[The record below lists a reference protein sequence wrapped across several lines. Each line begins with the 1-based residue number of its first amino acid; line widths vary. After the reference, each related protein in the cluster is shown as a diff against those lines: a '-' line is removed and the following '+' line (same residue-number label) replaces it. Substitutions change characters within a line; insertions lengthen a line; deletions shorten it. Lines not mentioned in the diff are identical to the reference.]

1 MNNNTALEG
10 NLNFLSLGDI
20 MQLLGSNGSSGILRI
35 HSPHMPEPGIIYF
48 ENGNPVNASDGTLA
62 GLDGLYALFGWTE
75 GEFEF
80 SQERISVE
88 KVINRSR
95 MGIILDSL
103 KMLDDG
109 EIVRLGKTSSDPEA
123 KEEITDA
130 SGIPRV
136 NGPMV
141 DYMYVVDEEDFY
153 DGETIIEEGKH
164 GNWIWVIL
172 EGVIEIIK
180 ETPKGPLTIFR
191 VSNGSFVGSLS
202 SFLVKD
208 HARSSTARSLG
219 NVQLGVLDSQRLS
232 QEYVKMSADFRS
244 LIMSL
249 DKRLKQLNAR
259 AVEYHTQSIDIEG
272 FVRDKQKIIR
282 QGATEKKLFRIQQG
296 HVHVVQQEKDRYL
309 PLVSLSKDDYFGAF
323 PFLDMG
329 HEPEQASVLASK
341 DLKIVSM
348 QPDALQ
354 KEYDNISMTFKNII
368 ENVATCISV
377 TTGVIQ
383 KIQQQN

>member
-1 MNNNTALEG
+1 
-10 NLNFLSLGDI
+10 

-123 KEEITDA
+123 KEDITDA

-232 QEYVKMSADFRS
+232 QEYAKMSADFRS

-259 AVEYHTQSIDIEG
+259 AVEYHAQSIDIEG

-282 QGATEKKLFRIQQG
+282 QGATDKKLFRIQQG
-296 HVHVVQQEKDRYL
+296 HVHIVQQEKDGYL

-368 ENVATCISV
+368 ENMATCISV
-377 TTGVIQ
+377 TTGVIK

>member
-1 MNNNTALEG
+1 
-10 NLNFLSLGDI
+10 

-35 HSPHMPEPGIIYF
+35 HSPYMPEPGIVYF

-75 GEFEF
+75 GNFEF
-80 SQERISVE
+80 SEERVPVE

-109 EIVRLGKTSSDPEA
+109 DIVRLGKTPSGAEA
-123 KEEITDA
+123 KKETTDK
-130 SGIPRV
+130 SKIS
-136 NGPMV
+136 GPMV

-172 EGVIEIIK
+172 EGVIDILK
-180 ETPKGPLTIFR
+180 ETPKGPLSIVQLT
-191 VSNGSFVGSLS
+191 NGSFVGSLS

-208 HARSSTARSLG
+208 HARSASARSVG

-232 QEYVKMSADFRS
+232 QEYAKMSADFRTM
-244 LIMSL
+244 IMSL
-249 DKRLKQLNAR
+249 DKRLKQITNR
-259 AVEYHTQSIDIEG
+259 VVEYHSQSINIES
-272 FVRDKQKIIR
+272 FIKDKQKIMR
-282 QGATEKKLFRIQQG
+282 QGEAEKRLFRIQQG
-296 HVHVVQQEKDRYL
+296 HVHIVSQDKDRYL

-329 HEPEQASVLASK
+329 HEPEEASVLASK
-341 DLKIVSM
+341 DLKIVSVDSADF
-348 QPDALQ
+348 QQ
-354 KEYDNISMTFKNII
+354 EFDNISTTFKNII
-368 ENVATCISV
+368 ENVATSISA
-377 TTGVIQ
+377 TTRVIQ
-383 KIQQQN
+383 KIPQQN

>member
-1 MNNNTALEG
+1 
-10 NLNFLSLGDI
+10 

-35 HSPHMPEPGIIYF
+35 YSLYMSEPGIVYF

-75 GEFEF
+75 GTFEF
-80 SQERISVE
+80 SEERASVE

-109 EIVRLGKTSSDPEA
+109 DIVRLGPTPSDQEGKKEKTDE
-123 KEEITDA
+123 
-130 SGIPRV
+130 SGNPRV

-172 EGVIEIIK
+172 EGVIEILK
-180 ETPKGPLTIFR
+180 ETPKGPLSILQI
-191 VSNGSFVGSLS
+191 SNGSFVGSLS

-208 HARSSTARSLG
+208 HARSATARSLG

-232 QEYVKMSADFRS
+232 QEYAKMSADFRAM
-244 LIMSL
+244 IMSI
-249 DKRLKQLNAR
+249 DKRMKQLSNR
-259 AVEYHTQSIDIEG
+259 AVEYHTQSINIES
-272 FVRDKQKIIR
+272 FIKDKQKVMR
-282 QGATEKKLFRIQQG
+282 QGETGKKLFRIQQG
-296 HVHVVQQEKDRYL
+296 HVHIVQQEKDRYL
-309 PLVSLSKDDYFGAF
+309 PLVSLSKDDYFGDF
-323 PFLDMG
+323 PFFDMG
-329 HEPEQASVLASK
+329 HEPENASVLASK

-348 QPDALQ
+348 DAGVFQ
-354 KEYDNISMTFKNII
+354 QEYDNISPTFKNII
-368 ENVATCISV
+368 ENVATCVSA
-377 TTGVIQ
+377 TTRMIQ
-383 KIQQQN
+383 KMQK

>member
-1 MNNNTALEG
+1 MKNKAVIEG
-10 NLNFLSLGDI
+10 DLAFLSLGDI

-35 HSPHMPEPGIIYF
+35 HSPYMPEPGIVYF

-75 GEFEF
+75 GTFEF
-80 SQERISVE
+80 SQQRVPVE

-109 EIVRLGKTSSDPEA
+109 DVVRLGHPSADGEA
-123 KEEITDA
+123 KKETTDE
-130 SGIPRV
+130 SGTPIV

-172 EGVIEIIK
+172 EGVIQILK
-180 ETPKGPLTIFR
+180 ETPKGPLSIMQI
-191 VSNGSFVGSLS
+191 SNGSFVGSLS

-208 HARSSTARSLG
+208 HARTATARSLG

-232 QEYVKMSADFRS
+232 HEYAKMSADFRS
-244 LIMSL
+244 MIMSL
-249 DKRLKQLNAR
+249 DKRLKQLTAR
-259 AVEYHTQSIDIEG
+259 TVEYHTQNINIES
-272 FVRDKQKIIR
+272 FIKDKQEVIR
-282 QGATEKKLFRIQQG
+282 QGEAEDRLFRIQRG
-296 HVHVVQQEKDRYL
+296 HVHIVQQEKDRYL
-309 PLVSLSKDDYFGAF
+309 PLVSLSRDDFFGAF
-323 PFLDMG
+323 PFFDMG
-329 HEPEQASVLASK
+329 HEPEKAAALASK
-341 DLKIVSM
+341 DLKIVPM
-348 QPDALQ
+348 DAGDFHQ
-354 KEYDNISMTFKNII
+354 EYDNISTTFKNII
-368 ENVATCISV
+368 ENVATCISA
-377 TTGVIQ
+377 TTRVIQ
-383 KIQQQN
+383 KITQPK

>member
-1 MNNNTALEG
+1 MNKNTALEG
-10 NLNFLSLGDI
+10 SLNFLSLGDI

-75 GEFEF
+75 GDFEF

-123 KEEITDA
+123 KEDITDA
-130 SGIPRV
+130 SGIPRI

-164 GNWIWVIL
+164 GNWIRVIL
-172 EGVIEIIK
+172 EGVIEILK
-180 ETPKGPLTIFR
+180 ETPKGPLTILR
-191 VSNGSFVGSLS
+191 LNNGSFVGSLS

-208 HARSSTARSLG
+208 HARSSTARSVG

-232 QEYVKMSADFRS
+232 QEYAKMSADFRS

-249 DKRLKQLNAR
+249 DKRLKQLTAR

-272 FVRDKQKIIR
+272 FIIDKQKIIR

-329 HEPEQASVLASK
+329 HEPEKASVLASK

-348 QPDALQ
+348 QTDVLQ
-354 KEYDNISMTFKNII
+354 KEYDNISTTFKNII

>member
-1 MNNNTALEG
+1 MKNSTVLEG
-10 NLNFLSLGDI
+10 NLKFLSLGDV

-35 HSPHMPEPGIIYF
+35 HSPYMPEPGIVYF
-48 ENGNPVNASDGTLA
+48 ENGNPVNASDSTLA

-75 GEFEF
+75 GAFEF
-80 SQERISVE
+80 SEERVPVE

-109 EIVRLGKTSSDPEA
+109 DIIRLGQLPSDPLA
-123 KEEITDA
+123 KKETMGE
-130 SGIPRV
+130 SGIPKI

-172 EGVIEIIK
+172 EGVIEITK
-180 ETPKGPLTIFR
+180 ETPKGPLSILQI
-191 VSNGSFVGSLS
+191 SNGSFVGSLT

-208 HARSSTARSLG
+208 HSRTASARSLG

-232 QEYVKMSADFRS
+232 QEYAKMSADFRA

-249 DKRLKQLNAR
+249 DKRLKQLSNR
-259 AVEYHTQSIDIEG
+259 AVEYHTQSINIES
-272 FVRDKQKIIR
+272 FIKDKQKVMR
-282 QGATEKKLFRIQQG
+282 QGEAENRLFRIQQG
-296 HVHVVQQEKDRYL
+296 HVHIVQQENDGYL
-309 PLVSLSKDDYFGAF
+309 PLVSLSKDDYFGGF
-323 PFLDMG
+323 PYFDMG
-329 HEPEQASVLASK
+329 HEPEKASVLASK

-348 QPDALQ
+348 DAGAFQ
-354 KEYDNISMTFKNII
+354 QEYDSISTTFKNII
-368 ENVATCISV
+368 ENVATCISA
-377 TTGVIQ
+377 TTSVIK
-383 KIQQQN
+383 KIQRQN

>member
-1 MNNNTALEG
+1 MKNSSSIEG
-10 NLNFLSLGDI
+10 NLTFLSLGDI

-35 HSPHMPEPGIIYF
+35 HSPHMPEPGIVYF

-75 GEFEF
+75 GTFEF
-80 SQERISVE
+80 SEERVPVE

-109 EIVRLGKTSSDPEA
+109 DIVRLGQTPSEEKTQKD
-123 KEEITDA
+123 ITDE
-130 SGIPRV
+130 SGMPKV

-141 DYMYVVDEEDFY
+141 DYMYVVDEEDFFE
-153 DGETIIEEGKH
+153 GETIIEEGKH

-172 EGVIEIIK
+172 EGVIEIMK
-180 ETPKGPLTIFR
+180 ETPKGPLSILQLA
-191 VSNGSFVGSLS
+191 NGSFVGSLS

-208 HARSSTARSLG
+208 HSRSATARAIG

-232 QEYVKMSADFRS
+232 QEYAKMSSDFRAMV
-244 LIMSL
+244 MSL
-249 DKRLKQLNAR
+249 DKRLKQLTNR
-259 AVEYHTQSIDIEG
+259 AVEYHAQTINIES
-272 FVRDKQKIIR
+272 FIKDKQKIMR
-282 QGATEKKLFRIQQG
+282 QGEAENRLFRIQQG
-296 HVHVVQQEKDRYL
+296 HVQIVHQDKDRYM
-309 PLVSLSKDDYFGAF
+309 PLVSLGKEDYFGAF

-329 HEPEQASVLASK
+329 HEPEKASVLASK

-348 QPDALQ
+348 DAAVIQ
-354 KEYDNISMTFKNII
+354 QEYDKISTTFKNII
-368 ENVATCISV
+368 ENVATCISA
-377 TTGVIQ
+377 TTRVIQ
-383 KIQQQN
+383 KIPQQN

>member
-48 ENGNPVNASDGTLA
+48 EKGNPVNASDGTLA

-259 AVEYHTQSIDIEG
+259 AVEYHTQSIDIED

-354 KEYDNISMTFKNII
+354 KEYDNISTTFKNII

>member
-48 ENGNPVNASDGTLA
+48 EKGNPVNASDGTLA

-136 NGPMV
+136 KGPMV

-232 QEYVKMSADFRS
+232 QEYAKMSADFRS

-249 DKRLKQLNAR
+249 DKRLKQLTAR
-259 AVEYHTQSIDIEG
+259 AVEYHTQSIDIES
-272 FVRDKQKIIR
+272 FIRDKQKIIR

>member
-1 MNNNTALEG
+1 MNKNTVFEG
-10 NLNFLSLGDI
+10 NLEFLSLGDI

-35 HSPHMPEPGIIYF
+35 SSPYMPEPGVVYF
-48 ENGNPVNASDGTLA
+48 ENGNPTNASAGDLA

-75 GEFEF
+75 GAFEF
-80 SQERISVE
+80 IEERISIE

-109 EIVRLGKTSSDPEA
+109 DIERLGQTATDSELEA
-123 KEEITDA
+123 ETEDDIDA
-130 SGIPRV
+130 TRIS
-136 NGPMV
+136 GPMV

-172 EGVIEIIK
+172 EGVIDIVK
-180 ETPKGPLTIFR
+180 ETPKGPLSIIQ

-208 HARSSTARSLG
+208 HTRGASARALG

-232 QEYVKMSADFRS
+232 QEYAKMSSEFRA
-244 LIMSL
+244 LVMSL
-249 DKRLKQLNAR
+249 DKRLKMLTDKIVQ
-259 AVEYHTQSIDIEG
+259 YHAQSVNVDSYIK
-272 FVRDKQKIIR
+272 DKQKVMR
-282 QGATEKKLFRIQQG
+282 QGDTEKRIFRIQQG
-296 HVHVVQQEKDRYL
+296 HVNIVQQDKDGYL
-309 PLVSLSKDDYFGAF
+309 PLISLSKDDYFGDF
-323 PFLDMG
+323 PFLDLG
-329 HEPEQASVLASK
+329 HEPQKASVLASQ
-341 DLKIVSM
+341 DLKVVSM
-348 QPDALQ
+348 EPDIFQ
-354 KEYDNISMTFKNII
+354 NEFDNISTTLKNII
-368 ENVATCISV
+368 QNVATCISI

-383 KIQQQN
+383 KMQKQG

>member
-1 MNNNTALEG
+1 MKNSAALQG
-10 NLNFLSLGDI
+10 NLKFLSLGDV

-35 HSPHMPEPGIIYF
+35 HSPHMPEPGIVYF

-75 GEFEF
+75 GNFEF
-80 SQERISVE
+80 SEERVPVE

-109 EIVRLGKTSSDPEA
+109 DIVRLGKTPSGAEA
-123 KEEITDA
+123 KKETTDE
-130 SGIPRV
+130 SKIS
-136 NGPMV
+136 GPMV

-172 EGVIEIIK
+172 EGVIDILK
-180 ETPKGPLTIFR
+180 ETPKGPLSIVQLT
-191 VSNGSFVGSLS
+191 NGSFVGSLS

-208 HARSSTARSLG
+208 HARSASARSVG

-232 QEYVKMSADFRS
+232 QEYAKMSADFRTM
-244 LIMSL
+244 IMSL
-249 DKRLKQLNAR
+249 DKRLKQITNHV
-259 AVEYHTQSIDIEG
+259 VEYHSQSINIES
-272 FVRDKQKIIR
+272 FVKDKQKIIR
-282 QGATEKKLFRIQQG
+282 QGEAEKRLFRIQQG
-296 HVHVVQQEKDRYL
+296 HVHIVSQDKDRYL

-329 HEPEQASVLASK
+329 HEPEEASVLASK
-341 DLKIVSM
+341 DLKIVSVDSADF
-348 QPDALQ
+348 QQ
-354 KEYDNISMTFKNII
+354 EFDNISTTFKNII
-368 ENVATCISV
+368 ENVATSISA
-377 TTGVIQ
+377 TTRVIQ
-383 KIQQQN
+383 KLPQQN

>member
-1 MNNNTALEG
+1 MKNKAVIEG
-10 NLNFLSLGDI
+10 DLAFLSLGDI

-35 HSPHMPEPGIIYF
+35 HSPYMPEPGIVYF

-75 GEFEF
+75 GTFEF
-80 SQERISVE
+80 SQQRVPVE

-109 EIVRLGKTSSDPEA
+109 DVVRLGHPSADGESK
-123 KEEITDA
+123 KETTDE
-130 SGIPRV
+130 SGTPIV

-172 EGVIEIIK
+172 EGVIQILK
-180 ETPKGPLTIFR
+180 ETPKGPLSIMQI
-191 VSNGSFVGSLS
+191 SNGSFVGSLS

-208 HARSSTARSLG
+208 HARTATARSLG

-232 QEYVKMSADFRS
+232 HEYAKMSADFRS
-244 LIMSL
+244 MIMSL
-249 DKRLKQLNAR
+249 DKRLKQLTAR
-259 AVEYHTQSIDIEG
+259 TVEYHTQNINIES
-272 FVRDKQKIIR
+272 FIKDKQEVIR
-282 QGATEKKLFRIQQG
+282 QGEAEDRLFRIQRG
-296 HVHVVQQEKDRYL
+296 HVHIVQQEKDRYL
-309 PLVSLSKDDYFGAF
+309 PLVSLSRDDFFGAF
-323 PFLDMG
+323 PFFDMG
-329 HEPEQASVLASK
+329 HEPEKAAALASK
-341 DLKIVSM
+341 DLKIVPM
-348 QPDALQ
+348 DAGDFHQ
-354 KEYDNISMTFKNII
+354 EYDNISTTFKNII
-368 ENVATCISV
+368 ENVATCISA
-377 TTGVIQ
+377 TTRVIQ
-383 KIQQQN
+383 KITQPK

>member
-1 MNNNTALEG
+1 MNKNTALEG

-48 ENGNPVNASDGTLA
+48 ESGNPVNASDGTLA

-80 SQERISVE
+80 NQERISVE

-109 EIVRLGKTSSDPEA
+109 EIVRLGKTSSGPEA
-123 KEEITDA
+123 KEDITDA
-130 SGIPRV
+130 SGIPRI

-172 EGVIEIIK
+172 EGVIEILK
-180 ETPKGPLTIFR
+180 ETPKGPLTIVR
-191 VSNGSFVGSLS
+191 ISNGSFVGSLS

-208 HARSSTARSLG
+208 HSRSSTARSVG

-232 QEYVKMSADFRS
+232 QEYAKMSADFRS

-249 DKRLKQLNAR
+249 DKRLKQLTAR
-259 AVEYHTQSIDIEG
+259 AVEYHTQSIDIES
-272 FVRDKQKIIR
+272 FIRDKQKIIR
-282 QGATEKKLFRIQQG
+282 QGATDKKLFRIQQG
-296 HVHVVQQEKDRYL
+296 HVHIVQQEKDGYL

-329 HEPEQASVLASK
+329 HEPEEASVLASK

-348 QPDALQ
+348 EADALQ
-354 KEYDNISMTFKNII
+354 REYDTISTTFKNII

-383 KIQQQN
+383 RIQQHN

>member
-1 MNNNTALEG
+1 
-10 NLNFLSLGDI
+10 

-35 HSPHMPEPGIIYF
+35 HSPHMTEPGIVYF
-48 ENGNPVNASDGTLA
+48 ENGNPVNASDGTLV

-75 GEFEF
+75 GTFEF
-80 SQERISVE
+80 SEERVPVE

-109 EIVRLGKTSSDPEA
+109 EIMVLGGTPSDSEA
-123 KEEITDA
+123 KEETTDE
-130 SGIPRV
+130 SGFQRV

-172 EGVIEIIK
+172 EGVIEVIK
-180 ETPKGPLTIFR
+180 ETPKGPLTIMR
-191 VSNGSFVGSLS
+191 ISNGSFVGSLS

-208 HARSSTARSLG
+208 HARSATARSLG

-232 QEYVKMSADFRS
+232 QEYAKMSTDFRR

-249 DKRLKQLNAR
+249 DKRLKQLTNR
-259 AVEYHTQSIDIEG
+259 VVEYHTQSINIES
-272 FVRDKQKIIR
+272 FIKDKQKIMR
-282 QGATEKKLFRIQQG
+282 QGEAQNKIFRIQQG
-296 HVHVVQQEKDRYL
+296 HVHIVQQDKESYL
-309 PLVSLSKDDYFGAF
+309 PLVSLSKDDYFGTF
-323 PFLDMG
+323 PFIDMG
-329 HEPEQASVLASK
+329 HEPDKASVLASK
-341 DLKIVSM
+341 DLKIVSL
-348 QPDALQ
+348 DAGVFQ
-354 KEYDNISMTFKNII
+354 QEYDNVSSTFKNII
-368 ENVATCISV
+368 ENVATCVSA
-377 TTGVIQ
+377 TTGVIK

>member
-1 MNNNTALEG
+1 
-10 NLNFLSLGDI
+10 

-35 HSPHMPEPGIIYF
+35 HSLHVSEPGIVYF

-75 GEFEF
+75 GTYAF
-80 SQERISVE
+80 SEERVPVE

-109 EIVRLGKTSSDPEA
+109 DIVRLGKAPSDEEGK
-123 KEEITDA
+123 KETMDE
-130 SGIPRV
+130 SGTPKV

-172 EGVIEIIK
+172 EGVIEIFK
-180 ETPKGPLTIFR
+180 ETPKGPLSILQI
-191 VSNGSFVGSLS
+191 SNGSFVGSLS

-208 HARSSTARSLG
+208 HSRTATARSLG

-232 QEYVKMSADFRS
+232 QEYAKMSAEFRAM
-244 LIMSL
+244 IMSL
-249 DKRLKQLNAR
+249 DKRLKQLTTR
-259 AVEYHTQSIDIEG
+259 AVEYHTQSINIES
-272 FVRDKQKIIR
+272 FIKDKQKIMR
-282 QGATEKKLFRIQQG
+282 QGEAEDRLFRIQQG
-296 HVHVVQQEKDRYL
+296 HVHIVQQEKDHYL
-309 PLVSLSKDDYFGAF
+309 PLVSLSEDDYFGAF
-323 PFLDMG
+323 PFFDMG
-329 HEPEQASVLASK
+329 HEPEKASVLASK
-341 DLKIVSM
+341 DLKILSV
-348 QPDALQ
+348 DAGEFQ
-354 KEYDNISMTFKNII
+354 KEFDSISATFKNII
-368 ENVATCISV
+368 ENVAACILA
-377 TTGVIQ
+377 TTRVVQ
-383 KIQQQN
+383 KVQHQS

>member
-1 MNNNTALEG
+1 MKNSSAIQG
-10 NLNFLSLGDI
+10 NLDFLSLGDI

-35 HSPHMPEPGIIYF
+35 HSSHMPEPGIVYF

-75 GEFEF
+75 GSFEF
-80 SQERISVE
+80 SEERVSVE

-109 EIVRLGKTSSDPEA
+109 DIVRLGQTPSEQEA
-123 KEEITDA
+123 LKETTGET
-130 SGIPRV
+130 GTPRV

-172 EGVIEIIK
+172 EGVIEISK
-180 ETPKGPLTIFR
+180 ETPKGPFSILQI
-191 VSNGSFVGSLS
+191 SNGSFVGSLS

-208 HARSSTARSLG
+208 HARSATARSLG

-232 QEYVKMSADFRS
+232 QEYAKMSAEFRS

-249 DKRLKQLNAR
+249 DKRLKQLTNR
-259 AVEYHTQSIDIEG
+259 AVEYHTQSVNVES
-272 FVRDKQKIIR
+272 FVRDKQKVMR
-282 QGATEKKLFRIQQG
+282 QGDAEKRLFRIQQG
-296 HVHVVQQEKDRYL
+296 HVHIVQQEKDRYL
-309 PLVSLSKDDYFGAF
+309 PLVSLSKDDYFGSF
-323 PFLDMG
+323 PFFDMG
-329 HEPEQASVLASK
+329 HEPDKASVLASK

-348 QPDALQ
+348 DADTLRQ
-354 KEYDNISMTFKNII
+354 EYDHISTTFKNII
-368 ENVATCISV
+368 ENVATSISA

-383 KIQQQN
+383 RIQQQN

>member
-1 MNNNTALEG
+1 MDKTTALKG
-10 NLNFLSLGDI
+10 NLTFLSLGDI

-35 HSPHMPEPGIIYF
+35 HSPYSPEPGIVYF
-48 ENGNPVNASDGTLA
+48 EKGNPINASAGVLA
-62 GLDGLYALFGWTE
+62 GMDGLYSLFGWTE

-80 SQERISVE
+80 SQESISVE

-109 EIVRLGKTSSDPEA
+109 DIVRLGPEA
-123 KEEITDA
+123 AEAASQKETEDG
-130 SGIPRV
+130 SGFPRV

-172 EGVIEIIK
+172 EGVIDIIK
-180 ETPKGPLTIFR
+180 ETPKGPLSIIQVT
-191 VSNGSFVGSLS
+191 NGSFVGSLS

-208 HARSSTARSLG
+208 HNRSASARSIG

-232 QEYVKMSADFRS
+232 QEYAKMSSEFRAI
-244 LIMSL
+244 IMSL
-249 DKRLKQLNAR
+249 DKRLKQITNR
-259 AVEYHTQSIDIEG
+259 VVEYHNKTINVEAFIKN
-272 FVRDKQKIIR
+272 RQKVMR
-282 QGATEKKLFRIQQG
+282 QGEGENRLFRIQQG
-296 HVHVVQQEKDRYL
+296 HVNIVQQDKDRYL
-309 PLVSLSKDDYFGAF
+309 PLVSLGMDDYFGAF
-323 PFLDMG
+323 PFVDMG
-329 HEPEQASVLASK
+329 HEPQKASVLASK
-341 DLKIVSM
+341 DLKVVSM
-348 QPDALQ
+348 ETDAFQ
-354 KEYDNISMTFKNII
+354 QEYDGISTTFKNII

-377 TTGVIQ
+377 TTGVILKMQQ
-383 KIQQQN
+383 KN

>member
-136 NGPMV
+136 KGPMV

-180 ETPKGPLTIFR
+180 ETPKGPLTILR
-191 VSNGSFVGSLS
+191 LSNGSFVGSLS

-208 HARSSTARSLG
+208 HSRSSTARSLG

-232 QEYVKMSADFRS
+232 QEYAKMSADFRS

-249 DKRLKQLNAR
+249 DKRLKQLTAR
-259 AVEYHTQSIDIEG
+259 AVEYHTQSIDIED

-282 QGATEKKLFRIQQG
+282 QGATEKTLFRIQQG

-354 KEYDNISMTFKNII
+354 KEYDNISTTFKNII

>member
-1 MNNNTALEG
+1 MNKNTALEG

-80 SQERISVE
+80 NQERISVE

-109 EIVRLGKTSSDPEA
+109 EIVRLGKTSSGPEA
-123 KEEITDA
+123 KEDITDA
-130 SGIPRV
+130 SGTPRV
-136 NGPMV
+136 KGPMV

-172 EGVIEIIK
+172 EGVIEILK
-180 ETPKGPLTIFR
+180 ETPKGPLTIVR
-191 VSNGSFVGSLS
+191 ISNGSFVGSLS

-208 HARSSTARSLG
+208 HSRSSTARSVG

-232 QEYVKMSADFRS
+232 QEYAKMSADFRS
-244 LIMSL
+244 LIMTL
-249 DKRLKQLNAR
+249 DKRLKQLTAR

-272 FVRDKQKIIR
+272 FIRDKQKIIR

-296 HVHVVQQEKDRYL
+296 HVHIVQQEKDGYL

-329 HEPEQASVLASK
+329 HEPEKASVLASK
-341 DLKIVSM
+341 DLKIVSVEA
-348 QPDALQ
+348 DVLQ
-354 KEYDNISMTFKNII
+354 REYDNISTTFKNII

-377 TTGVIQ
+377 TTDVVQ
-383 KIQQQN
+383 RIQQQN

>member
-1 MNNNTALEG
+1 MKNSSVIEG
-10 NLNFLSLGDI
+10 NLKFLSIGDI

-35 HSPHMPEPGIIYF
+35 YSLYMSEPGIVYF

-75 GEFEF
+75 GTFEF
-80 SQERISVE
+80 SEERASVE

-109 EIVRLGKTSSDPEA
+109 DIVRLGPTPSDQEGKKEKTDE
-123 KEEITDA
+123 
-130 SGIPRV
+130 SGNPRV

-153 DGETIIEEGKH
+153 DGETISEEGKH

-172 EGVIEIIK
+172 EGVIEILK
-180 ETPKGPLTIFR
+180 ETPKGPLSILQI
-191 VSNGSFVGSLS
+191 SNGSFVGSLS

-208 HARSSTARSLG
+208 HTRSATARSLG

-232 QEYVKMSADFRS
+232 QEYAKMSADFRAM
-244 LIMSL
+244 IMSI
-249 DKRLKQLNAR
+249 DKRMKQLSNR
-259 AVEYHTQSIDIEG
+259 AVEYHTQSINIES
-272 FVRDKQKIIR
+272 FIKDKQKVMR
-282 QGATEKKLFRIQQG
+282 QGETGKKLFRIQQG
-296 HVHVVQQEKDRYL
+296 HVHIVQQEKDRYL
-309 PLVSLSKDDYFGAF
+309 PLVSLSKDDYFGDF
-323 PFLDMG
+323 PFFDMG
-329 HEPEQASVLASK
+329 HEPENASVLASK

-348 QPDALQ
+348 DAGVFQ
-354 KEYDNISMTFKNII
+354 QEYDNISLTFKNII
-368 ENVATCISV
+368 ENVATCVSA
-377 TTGVIQ
+377 TTRMIQ
-383 KIQQQN
+383 KMQK

>member
-1 MNNNTALEG
+1 MKNSTALEG

-75 GEFEF
+75 GSFEF
-80 SQERISVE
+80 SLERVPVE

-109 EIVRLGKTSSDPEA
+109 DIVRLGQTPSKGETKKDIS
-123 KEEITDA
+123 DA
-130 SGIPRV
+130 SGMPKV

-172 EGVIEIIK
+172 EGVIEISK
-180 ETPKGPLTIFR
+180 DTPKGPFSIIQLA
-191 VSNGSFVGSLS
+191 NGSFVGSLS

-208 HARSSTARSLG
+208 HSRSATARSMG

-232 QEYVKMSADFRS
+232 QEYAKMSSDFRTM
-244 LIMSL
+244 IMSL
-249 DKRLKQLNAR
+249 DKRLKQLTNR
-259 AVEYHTQSIDIEG
+259 AVEYHTQSINIES
-272 FVRDKQKIIR
+272 FIKEKQKIMR
-282 QGATEKKLFRIQQG
+282 QGEGEDRLFRIQQG
-296 HVHVVQQEKDRYL
+296 HVHIVHQDKDNYF
-309 PLVSLSKDDYFGAF
+309 PLVSLSKDDFFGSF
-323 PFLDMG
+323 TFIDMG
-329 HEPEQASVLASK
+329 HEPDNASVLASK

-348 QPDALQ
+348 DTTGFQQ
-354 KEYDNISMTFKNII
+354 EYDNISTTFKNII
-368 ENVATCISV
+368 ENVATCISA
-377 TTGVIQ
+377 TTRVIQ
-383 KIQQQN
+383 KIPQQN